1 MKTKRL
7 FRCVVVLGALTTS
20 VQSWAHDG
28 DHSYVNG
35 ICTIEG
41 CTDKYQA
48 PALVDGWYEVAN
60 AGNVE
65 WIGDYVQNVDI
76 NPKVKMVSDIDFTGA
91 SHTMIGR
98 NAARKFNGIWD
109 GQGHRITNLVLNYGS
124 NDTPTAIGF
133 FAWVRG
139 GSIIKNMIMDK
150 SCYFEG
156 KVRVAAF
163 VGVTQV
169 AGGGA
174 VRIENCINEANVQGH
189 TGATG
194 GFIGCRNPEN
204 QDTPQAIISGCAN
217 HGNILC
223 DKNEAGAF
231 VGWANGSGHIVE
243 NSYNTGTVSVDG
255 NKRGFIRADGF
266 SVTNSYDF
274 GSNAANNS
282 QNVSYSWTSADP
294 VASGELAFH
303 INQIA
308 GKQIFYQN
316 LGETADAAPVP
327 FSTSGQVYAHGTYRC
342 DGVLLPGTIY
352 DNTPGEG
359 VIPPHN
365 YSTNGLCQ
373 NDGCTKPFQP
383 AEEDGEGWTL
393 LANAGNVEWFSNI
406 VATGNGGTLGSY
418 VAKAKLT
425 ADIDFENIENLHS
438 PIGPSTGCKF
448 KGEFDGQ
455 GHKIKNMIIN
465 RPDKEA
471 QGFFGWLQGNSNTY
485 VHDIIIDRTCSIT
498 AGNKAGGLAGASQ
511 NYNENATITLK
522 NIVLGADVT
531 VTGQDAGGLVGG
543 ESGDKANY
551 RVQNVINLGNITSTH
566 EFPYAGALF
575 CYQERGTVEN
585 FVNLGTITGHNG
597 GNIGRF
603 GNENAWKNVVD
614 LSATENINQGVV
626 DGLTAAD
633 VANGNLAFFLNSTDN
648 QDEDAFFQTIGTDAY
663 PLPFNTSAQ
672 VYGHAWDGTAATIV
686 ADNSA
691 TIALDELTIDDNWQN
706 FYTPTDVTI
715 NIQEINYSRS
725 DVAGF
730 NTVCLP
736 FAFAASQL
744 PEGAQLFVLDAIN
757 TTSVSL
763 KTAESVQAGE
773 PCLVRFPSNYTG
785 SWDLTVNTNTELAS
799 APKNKGTLKGSFTS
813 GNIGEGKYKLN
824 AEGTAFGITTAEG
837 VVNPFRAYL
846 DVVSEAHELSI
857 VWDENDPTCIKEYS
871 AGGKMVESYDLLG
884 RQNQL
889 VKGLNIVKMSDG
901 KVKKVVL
908 K

>member
-65 WIGDYVQNVDI
+65 WIGDYVQNESI
-76 NPKVKMVSDIDFTGA
+76 NPNVKMVSDIDFTGVP
-91 SHTMIGR
+91 HTMIGR
-98 NAARKFNGIWD
+98 NDARKFNGVWD
-109 GQGHRITNLVLNYGS
+109 GQGHRITNLDLNYGS

-139 GSIIKNMIMDK
+139 GSTIKNMIMDK

-194 GFIGCRNPEN
+194 GFIGCRNPNN
-204 QDTPQAIISGCAN
+204 QDTPQAIISGCVN
-217 HGNILC
+217 HGDILC
-223 DKNEAGAF
+223 DANEAGAF
-231 VGWANGSGHIVE
+231 VGWANSASQKHIVE
-243 NSYNTGTVSVDG
+243 NCYNTGKISIDG
-255 NKRGFIRADGF
+255 NKRGFIRGDNLQI
-266 SVTNSYDF
+266 TNSYDF
-274 GSNAANNS
+274 GSSSNNNTNAQS
-282 QNVSYSWTSADP
+282 TSYSWGTVDP
-294 VASGELAFH
+294 LTSGELAFV
-303 INQIA
+303 INQQY
-308 GKQIFYQN
+308 GKLVFYQN
-316 LGETADAAPVP
+316 LGIEADAYPVP
-327 FSTSGQVYAHGTYRC
+327 FATHGQVYAHGSYRC
-342 DGVLLPGTIY
+342 DGVALPGTTY

-359 VIPPHN
+359 IIPPHN
-365 YSTNGLCQ
+365 FTNGICR
-373 NDGCTKPFQP
+373 NDGCTKPFEAP
-383 AEEDGEGWTL
+383 EVDGEGWWL
-393 LANAGNVEWFSNI
+393 LANAGNVEAFSNYI
-406 VATGNGGTLGSY
+406 GGGSGTI

-691 TIALDELTIDDNWQN
+691 TIALDELTIYDNWQN

-757 TTSVSL
+757 ATSVSL

-773 PCLVRFPSNYTG
+773 PCLVRFPSNYIG

-799 APKNKGTLKGSFTS
+799 APQNKGTLKGSFTS

-837 VVNPFRAYL
+837 VINPFRAYL
-846 DVVSEAHELSI
+846 EDVESEAHELSI

>member
-41 CTDKYQA
+41 CTDQYQA
-48 PALVDGWYEVAN
+48 PALIDGWYEVAN

-65 WIGDYVQNVDI
+65 WIGDYVQNVAI
-76 NPKVKMVSDIDFTGA
+76 NPNVKMVSDIDFTGV

-98 NAARKFNGIWD
+98 NDARKFNGVWD

-124 NDTPTAIGF
+124 NNTPTAIGF

-139 GSIIKNMIMDK
+139 GSTIKNMIMDK

-194 GFIGCRNPEN
+194 GFIGCRNPDN
-204 QDTPQAIISGCAN
+204 QDTPQAIISGCVN
-217 HGNILC
+217 HGDILC
-223 DKNEAGAF
+223 EANEAGAF
-231 VGWANGSGHIVE
+231 VGWANSASQKHIVE
-243 NSYNTGTVSVDG
+243 NCYNTGKISIDG
-255 NKRGFIRADGF
+255 NKRGFIRGDNLQI
-266 SVTNSYDF
+266 TNSYDF
-274 GSNAANNS
+274 GSSSNNNTNAQS
-282 QNVSYSWTSADP
+282 TSYSWGTVDP
-294 VASGELAFH
+294 LTSGELAFV
-303 INQIA
+303 INQQY
-308 GKQIFYQN
+308 GKLVFYQN
-316 LGETADAAPVP
+316 LGIEADAYPVP
-327 FSTSGQVYAHGTYRC
+327 FATHGQVYAHGSYRC
-342 DGVLLPGTIY
+342 DGVALPGTTY

-359 VIPPHN
+359 IIPPHN
-365 YSTNGLCQ
+365 FTNGICR
-373 NDGCTKPFQP
+373 NDGCTKPFEAP
-383 AEEDGEGWTL
+383 EVDGEGWWL
-393 LANAGNVEWFSNI
+393 LANAGNVEAFSNYI
-406 VATGNGGTLGSY
+406 GGGSGTI

-425 ADIDFENIENLHS
+425 ADIDFENTVNLHS

-465 RPDKEA
+465 RPADEA

-614 LSATENINQGVV
+614 LSATENKNQGVV

-648 QDEDAFFQTIGTDAY
+648 QDENAFFQTIGTDAY

-691 TIALDELTIDDNWQN
+691 TIALNELTIDDNWQN
-706 FYTPTDVTI
+706 FYTPTDVTV
-715 NIQEINYSRS
+715 NIQAINYSRS

-744 PEGAQLFVLDAIN
+744 PEGANLFVLDAIN
-757 TTSVSL
+757 ETSVSL

-799 APKNKGTLKGSFTS
+799 APLKEGTLKGSFIS
-813 GNIGEGKYKLN
+813 DNIGEGKYKLN

-857 VWDENDPTCIKEYS
+857 VWGDDPTCIKQYS